1 MNPCSAPAGAALR
14 SATPRRLSVEAD
26 TDGPVDADV
35 LLLIELAYREWA
47 HELRRPREGKE
58 KDYCG
63 GRVVEGW
70 MEDYAEYVRH
80 SLLPDEDGSPTDLP
94 NSLDYL
100 DCTPCSP
107 VKLVKSHLAKHFS
120 GTTVYVDSR
129 YPLEWFVSASATRIA
144 RARLR
149 LWWWWGEGACHI
161 LSLTISAAIL
171 ALCRLCALTTSALGW
186 SPIGQDLHHGSG
198 RRATWDG
205 RYTSSIFWLGRVMVP
220 WCITCSASTCG
231 RQAPRSAAAVAV

>member
-58 KDYCG
+58 NDYCG

-70 MEDYAEYVRH
+70 MEDYAEFVRH
-80 SLLPDEDGSPTDLP
+80 FLLLPDEGGSPTNLP
-94 NSLDYL
+94 ESLGFLEFIHNS
-100 DCTPCSP
+100 S
-107 VKLVKSHLAKHFS
+107 VKLVSSHLAKHFC
-120 GTTVYVDSR
+120 GTPVLDESHC
-129 YPLEWFVSASATRIA
+129 PLEWFVSASATRIA

-149 LWWWWGEGACHI
+149 LRWWWGRGACYI
-161 LSLTISAAIL
+161 
-171 ALCRLCALTTSALGW
+171 
-186 SPIGQDLHHGSG
+186 
-198 RRATWDG
+198 
-205 RYTSSIFWLGRVMVP
+205 
-220 WCITCSASTCG
+220 
-231 RQAPRSAAAVAV
+231 